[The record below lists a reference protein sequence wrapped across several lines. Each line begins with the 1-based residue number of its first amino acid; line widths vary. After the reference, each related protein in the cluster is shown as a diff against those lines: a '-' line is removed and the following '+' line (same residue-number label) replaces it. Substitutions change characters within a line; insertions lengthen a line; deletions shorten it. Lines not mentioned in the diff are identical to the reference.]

1 MAELQ
6 DDKIGDAWE
15 CIGPDRTT
23 YSTTNKN
30 QHMRYQKILFQLI
43 LVCIVTVTHAQV
55 DQQRAMEY
63 FKEVQALCARDS
75 GRLWGVSICGPMV
88 IFDIQTKTIATS
100 KPEPAGTRPRL
111 LGIVNAPIQWGGE
124 TWGSY
129 IWNDVASKS
138 PRDRKELFLHE
149 LFHGVQ
155 PQLKLGAAAG
165 TPEHLD
171 SKEGR
176 YWLRLEWKALEKA
189 LQKTGKQQKKAI
201 SDALAFRKA
210 RQLLFP
216 ASVEDERGQE
226 ITEGLAAYTAT
237 VLVADSQRDAIV
249 SALDLLVNAEKH
261 AKDASFVRTFA
272 YFSGPAYGL
281 LLDAR
286 SPDWRKRIKNTDDL
300 AVLLMK
306 TLDIQ
311 PRVED
316 TIAAARYKG
325 AEILLSEE
333 KRDRDRQAR
342 LEELRKAFV
351 DGPTLLFPGGS
362 HSFDSRGAVS
372 LQGIGTIYFGPFRA
386 SGAWGKL
393 EAEKGVLVSS
403 DGNSRRV
410 AAPGKMDDT
419 TFSGDGWKLQLSS
432 GWIVKEG
439 QKKGSLEVV
448 KE

>member
-1 MAELQ
+1 
-6 DDKIGDAWE
+6 
-15 CIGPDRTT
+15 
-23 YSTTNKN
+23 
-30 QHMRYQKILFQLI
+30 
-43 LVCIVTVTHAQV
+43 
-55 DQQRAMEY
+55 
-63 FKEVQALCARDS
+63 
-75 GRLWGVSICGPMV
+75 MV

-100 KPEPAGTRPRL
+100 KPEPGGTRPRL
-111 LGIVNAPIQWGGE
+111 LGLVNAPIQWGGE

-138 PRDRKELFLHE
+138 PRDRKELLLHE

-189 LQKTGKQQKKAI
+189 LRESGKQRTQAI
-201 SDALAFRKA
+201 RDALAFRKA
-210 RQLLFP
+210 RRLLYP
-216 ASVEDERGQE
+216 AGVEDERGQE

-237 VLVADSQRDAIV
+237 VLVADSEGDAIV
-249 SALDLLVNAEKH
+249 SALDLLVNAEKN
-261 AKDASFVRTFA
+261 AKDASFIRTFA
-272 YFSGPAYGL
+272 YFSGPAYGV
-281 LLDAR
+281 LLDAS

-300 AVLLMK
+300 AVLLMQ
-306 TLDIQ
+306 TLNIQ
-311 PRVED
+311 PGRGA
-316 TIAAARYKG
+316 TIAAARYEG

-333 KRDRDRQAR
+333 KRHRDRQAR
-342 LEELRKAFV
+342 LDELHKTFV
-351 DGPTLLFPGGS
+351 EGPTLLFPGGS
-362 HSFDSRGAVS
+362 HSYDTRGAVS

-403 DGNSRRV
+403 DGSTRRV
-410 AAPGKMDDT
+410 AAPIKLDET

-432 GWIVKEG
+432 GWIAKEG
-439 QKKGSLEVV
+439 EKKGSFEVV

>member
-1 MAELQ
+1 MH
-6 DDKIGDAWE
+6 
-15 CIGPDRTT
+15 
-23 YSTTNKN
+23 Y
-30 QHMRYQKILFQLI
+30 HKILLQLI
-43 LVCIVTVTHAQV
+43 LTCVVTVANAQV

-63 FKEVQALCARDS
+63 FKEAQALCERDN
-75 GRLWGVSICGPMV
+75 GRLWGISICGPMV
-88 IFDIQTKTIATS
+88 IFDMQTKTIATS
-100 KPEPAGTRPRL
+100 KTEPDETRPRL
-111 LGIVNAPIQWGGE
+111 LGLVNAPIQWGGE

-129 IWNDVASKS
+129 IWNDVATKS
-138 PRDRKELFLHE
+138 PRDRKELLLHE

-189 LQKTGKQQKKAI
+189 LRKSGRQRKQAI

-210 RQLLFP
+210 RRLLFP

-237 VLVADSQRDAIV
+237 VLAANSESDAITG
-249 SALDLLVNAEKH
+249 ALDLLVNAEKN

-281 LLDAR
+281 LLDAS
-286 SPDWRKRIKNTDDL
+286 SPNWRKRIKSTDDL
-300 AVLLMK
+300 AILLMQA
-306 TLDIQ
+306 LNIQ
-311 PRVED
+311 PSPEA
-316 TIAAARYKG
+316 TIAAATYED

-333 KRDRDRQAR
+333 KREQDRQAR
-342 LEELRKAFV
+342 LDELHKTFV
-351 DGPTLLFPGGS
+351 EGPTLLFPGGS
-362 HSFDSRGAVS
+362 HSYDTRGAIA
-372 LQGIGTIYFGPFRA
+372 LQGTGTIYFGPFRA

-403 DGNSRRV
+403 DGSSCRV
-410 AAPGKMDDT
+410 VAPIKLDET
-419 TFSGDGWKLQLSS
+419 TFSGDGWILYLSP
-432 GWIVKEG
+432 GWIVKE
-439 QKKGSLEVV
+439 SERNRSFEVV

>member
-1 MAELQ
+1 MHYH
-6 DDKIGDAWE
+6 K
-15 CIGPDRTT
+15 
-23 YSTTNKN
+23 
-30 QHMRYQKILFQLI
+30 MLFQLI
-43 LVCIVTVTHAQV
+43 LTCIVSVANAQV

-63 FKEVQALCARDS
+63 FKEAQALCERDN

-88 IFDIQTKTIATS
+88 FFDMQTKTIATS
-100 KPEPAGTRPRL
+100 KTEPGETRPRL
-111 LGIVNAPIQWGGE
+111 LGLVNAPVQWGGE
-124 TWGSY
+124 TWASY
-129 IWNDVASKS
+129 IWSDVATKS
-138 PRDRKELFLHE
+138 PRDRKELLLHE

-189 LQKTGKQQKKAI
+189 LRKSGKQRKQAI
-201 SDALAFRKA
+201 GDALAFRKA
-210 RQLLFP
+210 RRLLFP

-237 VLVADSQRDAIV
+237 VLVADSESDAIV
-249 SALDLLVNAEKH
+249 GALDLLVNAEKN

-281 LLDAR
+281 LLDAS

-300 AVLLMK
+300 AVLVTQALNIYPGTEATK
-306 TLDIQ
+306 
-311 PRVED
+311 
-316 TIAAARYKG
+316 AAVRYEG
-325 AEILLSEE
+325 AAILLSEE
-333 KRDRDRQAR
+333 KREQDRQAR
-342 LEELRKAFV
+342 LDELRKTFV
-351 DGPTLLFPGGS
+351 EGPTLVFPGGS
-362 HSFDSRGAVS
+362 HSYDTRGAVS

-393 EAEKGVLVSS
+393 EAEKGVLVST
-403 DGNSRRV
+403 DGSFRRV
-410 AAPGKMDDT
+410 AAPIKHDDT
-419 TFSGDGWKLQLSS
+419 TYSGDGWKLQLSS

-439 QKKGSLEVV
+439 ERKGSFEVV

>member
-1 MAELQ
+1 MY
-6 DDKIGDAWE
+6 
-15 CIGPDRTT
+15 C
-23 YSTTNKN
+23 
-30 QHMRYQKILFQLI
+30 QKILFQLI
-43 LVCIVTVTHAQV
+43 FSSTLTIANAQV

-63 FKEVQALCARDS
+63 FKEAQSLCERDN

-88 IFDIQTKTIATS
+88 IFDMQTKTIATS
-100 KPEPAGTRPRL
+100 KAEPNGTRPRL
-111 LGIVNAPIQWGGE
+111 LGLVNAPIQWGGE

-129 IWNDVASKS
+129 IWNDVAAKS
-138 PRDRKELFLHE
+138 PRDRKELLLHE

-155 PQLKLGAAAG
+155 PQLELGAAAG

-189 LQKTGKQQKKAI
+189 LRKSGKQRKQAI
-201 SDALAFRKA
+201 CDALAFRNA
-210 RQLLFP
+210 RRLLFP

-237 VLVADSQRDAIV
+237 VLVADSESDAIV
-249 SALDLLVNAEKH
+249 GALDLLVNAEKN

-281 LLDAR
+281 LLDA
-286 SPDWRKRIKNTDDL
+286 SFPDWRKRIKNTDDL
-300 AVLLMK
+300 AVLVMQALK
-306 TLDIQ
+306 IH
-311 PRVED
+311 PSPEAA
-316 TIAAARYKG
+316 IAAAKYES

-333 KRDRDRQAR
+333 KREQDRQAR
-342 LEELRKAFV
+342 LNELRKIFV
-351 DGPTLLFPGGS
+351 EGPTLLFPGGS
-362 HSFDSRGAVS
+362 HSYDTRGAVS

-386 SGAWGKL
+386 SGSWGKL

-403 DGNSRRV
+403 DGSSRRV
-410 AAPGKMDDT
+410 AGPIKLDEN

-432 GWIVKEG
+432 GWIVKQDERT
-439 QKKGSLEVV
+439 GSFEVV

>member
-1 MAELQ
+1 MHYHKL
-6 DDKIGDAWE
+6 
-15 CIGPDRTT
+15 
-23 YSTTNKN
+23 
-30 QHMRYQKILFQLI
+30 LFQLI
-43 LVCIVTVTHAQV
+43 LICTVTVANAQV

-63 FKEVQALCARDS
+63 FKEAQALCERDN
-75 GRLWGVSICGPMV
+75 GRLWGVPICGPMV
-88 IFDIQTKTIATS
+88 IFDMQTKTIATS
-100 KPEPAGTRPRL
+100 KTEPGGTRPRL
-111 LGIVNAPIQWGGE
+111 LGLVNAPIQWGGE

-129 IWNDVASKS
+129 IWNDVATKS
-138 PRDRKELFLHE
+138 PRDRKELLLHE

-189 LQKTGKQQKKAI
+189 LRKSGKQRKQAI
-201 SDALAFRKA
+201 CDALAFRKA
-210 RQLLFP
+210 RRLLFP

-237 VLVADSQRDAIV
+237 VLVADSESDAIV
-249 SALDLLVNAEKH
+249 GALDLLVNTEKN

-281 LLDAR
+281 LLDAS
-286 SPDWRKRIKNTDDL
+286 SPDWRKRIKGTDDL
-300 AVLLMK
+300 AVLLMQA
-306 TLDIQ
+306 LNIH
-311 PRVED
+311 PGSEA
-316 TIAAARYKG
+316 TIAAAKYEG

-333 KRDRDRQAR
+333 KREQDRQAR
-342 LEELRKAFV
+342 LDELRKIFV
-351 DGPTLLFPGGS
+351 EGPTLLFPGGS
-362 HSFDSRGAVS
+362 HSYDTRGAVS

-403 DGNSRRV
+403 DGSSRRV
-410 AAPGKMDDT
+410 AAPIKLDET
-419 TFSGDGWKLQLSS
+419 TFSGNGWKLHLSS

-439 QKKGSLEVV
+439 ERTGSFEVV